1 MIRERKTMDRKVY
14 DLIDSYRDA
23 FTETLREWVRVPSVK
38 GEAEE
43 NAPFGRDVRKML
55 DLAM

>member
-1 MIRERKTMDRKVY
+1 MDRKVY

-23 FTETLREWVRVPSVK
+23 FTAMLREWVRVPSVK